1 MRSTVAILQR
11 VQKKFMTSKKPRK
24 IHLDA
29 VKAYPLRL
37 AEIRAKSNLSQ
48 VEMAEHLEFDV
59 QVYRRIETKARAL
72 TLDEAIYIAHK
83 LEISVSDLLEDGSLL
98 NLREPKN
105 TIDEALVDL
114 VRQVPQPLAAPVLGI
129 LQALVDKD

>member
-1 MRSTVAILQR
+1 
-11 VQKKFMTSKKPRK
+11 MTSKKPRK

-83 LEISVSDLLEDGSLL
+83 LQISVADLLEDGKLL

-114 VRQVPQPLAAPVLGI
+114 VRQIPQPLAAPVLGI